1 MVDEDR
7 HTMPEVSEAS
17 THCGETERGDWT
29 LLDPQKGEWDA
40 LGRPCG
46 GRGKLTERCSD
57 GVQDQG
63 A

>member
-40 LGRPCG
+40 LGRSCG
-46 GRGKLTERCSD
+46 VWQAD
-57 GVQDQG
+57 GAV
-63 A
+63 